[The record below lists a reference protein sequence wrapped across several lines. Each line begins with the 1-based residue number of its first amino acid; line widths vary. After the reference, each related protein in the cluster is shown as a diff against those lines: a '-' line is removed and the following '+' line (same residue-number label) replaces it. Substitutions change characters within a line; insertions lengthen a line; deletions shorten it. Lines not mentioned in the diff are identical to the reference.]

1 MRTLLFLVVHVHEM
15 EVILQ
20 LANHDT
26 DIIERKKLGRNI
38 DTEIPISNAQF
49 FFIQGRKILS
59 EFLDIM
65 EESHDSIKI
74 TDKTEWWQSRW
85 KLDDRLRV
93 RLTQIQDKCSTHL
106 GNV

>member
-1 MRTLLFLVVHVHEM
+1 M
-15 EVILQ
+15 
-20 LANHDT
+20 
-26 DIIERKKLGRNI
+26 
-38 DTEIPISNAQF
+38 
-49 FFIQGRKILS
+49 S

-93 RLTQIQDKCSTHL
+93 RLTQIQDKFSTNSEQVD
-106 GNV
+106 GVVS

>member
-1 MRTLLFLVVHVHEM
+1 M
-15 EVILQ
+15 
-20 LANHDT
+20 
-26 DIIERKKLGRNI
+26 
-38 DTEIPISNAQF
+38 
-49 FFIQGRKILS
+49 S

-93 RLTQIQDKCSTHL
+93 RLTQILDKFSTKSEQVD
-106 GNV
+106 GVVSKGYSSKKSNPP

>member
-1 MRTLLFLVVHVHEM
+1 M
-15 EVILQ
+15 
-20 LANHDT
+20 
-26 DIIERKKLGRNI
+26 
-38 DTEIPISNAQF
+38 
-49 FFIQGRKILS
+49 S
-59 EFLDIM
+59 EFSDIM

-93 RLTQIQDKCSTHL
+93 RLTQIQDKFSTNL